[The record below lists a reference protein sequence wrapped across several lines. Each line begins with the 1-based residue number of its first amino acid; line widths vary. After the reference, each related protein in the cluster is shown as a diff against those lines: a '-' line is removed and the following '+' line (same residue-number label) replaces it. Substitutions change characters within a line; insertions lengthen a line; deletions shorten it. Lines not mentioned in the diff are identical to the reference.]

1 MSKAILQVLY
11 LSNNQIETIEDAAFA
26 EMPNLKTIHLD
37 HNKITHLTGN
47 ILFGSRKLTFVDY
60 SHNLLKVIQDNAL
73 DDLQYA
79 TTLKRFKLHLQRN
92 RIETIER
99 SALEKLKFPLELNLD
114 FNEIIGVA
122 SVVLPLREGSV
133 VSLRN
138 NKIDCISTD
147 VLEFIQNNEVT
158 VNVPKNPVQC
168 TCVDRIDKVL
178 HGGLKGEINVETTLP
193 CSYDNPFFGNQI

>member
-1 MSKAILQVLY
+1 MCKVILQVLY

-37 HNKITHLTGN
+37 HNKIKHLTGN

-60 SHNLLKVIQDNAL
+60 SHNQLKVIQDNAL

-99 SALEKLKFPLELNLD
+99 SALAKLKFPLELNLD
-114 FNEIIGVA
+114 FNEIIGI
-122 SVVLPLREGSV
+122 SSIVLPLQEGSV
-133 VSLRN
+133 VSLGN
-138 NKIDCISTD
+138 NKIDCFSDD
-147 VLEFIQNNEVT
+147 VLTFIKNNQVT

-168 TCVDRIDKVL
+168 TCVQKVDDIL
-178 HGGLKGEINVETTLP
+178 SNDVKGEINVESTFP
-193 CSYDNPFFGNQI
+193 CSYFNSFVGNQI

>member
-1 MSKAILQVLY
+1 MCKVILQVLY

-37 HNKITHLTGN
+37 HNKIQHLTGN

-60 SHNLLKVIQDNAL
+60 SHNLLKVIQDSAL

-114 FNEIIGVA
+114 FNEIIGV
-122 SVVLPLREGSV
+122 SNIVLPLQEGSI

-138 NKIDCISTD
+138 NKIDCISKE
-147 VLEFIQNNEVT
+147 VLEFIRNNEVT

-168 TCVDRIDKVL
+168 ICVEKVDNIL
-178 HGGLKGEINVETTLP
+178 SGSLKGEINVETTLP
-193 CSYDNPFFGNQI
+193 CSYTNPFFGNQI